1 MLQQTTVPSLSPPSA
16 GRCWNT
22 VMSSTSAHYVKEQI
36 LNNTKH
42 GFRKILTVDD
52 LTKELGKGGQ
62 TDTMLLDFA
71 KAFNPVPHEYL
82 HLKLHHLGI
91 QGSTLQGIRNIFAA
105 GLNKMWWNSDS
116 QSCAM
121 SLKEYPKVRSFV

>member
-1 MLQQTTVPSLSPPSA
+1 
-16 GRCWNT
+16 
-22 VMSSTSAHYVKEQI
+22 MSSTSAHYVKEQI

-82 HLKLHHLGI
+82 LLKLHHLGI